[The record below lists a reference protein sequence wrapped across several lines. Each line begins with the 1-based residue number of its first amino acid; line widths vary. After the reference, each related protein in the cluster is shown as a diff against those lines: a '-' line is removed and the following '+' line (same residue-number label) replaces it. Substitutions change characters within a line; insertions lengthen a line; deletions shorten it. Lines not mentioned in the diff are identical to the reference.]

1 MEYIPQK
8 TDLMPLK
15 KHYLNRA
22 RITGQLET
30 DDPLR
35 RIVDA
40 IYKEGLTLVNPAI
53 YFETLDITAVPVTFI
68 PGKFAGA
75 KRITL
80 FASTLGFAL
89 DDRIQDYMSRNM
101 VLDSQL
107 LDAWS
112 SESLE
117 ALNDAFDTVLRNENG
132 EGTIRFSPGYGD
144 IAVNI
149 NRSFLEFLNVPCINA
164 HSETG
169 ILSPVKSTT
178 CMIGW
183 YA

>member
-1 MEYIPQK
+1 
-8 TDLMPLK
+8 MPLK

-22 RITGQLET
+22 RITGQLES

-40 IYKEGLTLVNPAI
+40 VYKEGLTLVEPAV
-53 YFETLDITAVPVTFI
+53 YFETFDITAVPASFI
-68 PGKFAGA
+68 PGKFTRA

-80 FASTLGFAL
+80 FASTIGKAI
-89 DDRIQDYMSRNM
+89 DDRIGYYMSRNM
-101 VLDSQL
+101 VLESQL

-117 ALNDAFDTVLRNENG
+117 ALNDAFDSVLRIEHG

-169 ILSPVKSTT
+169 ILTPVKSTT